1 MVVVGLGVYICLL
14 LLANYLI
21 KNEKFHIIHTMF
33 TIIFISFSQI
43 PLIYFAKLEGDLNVI
58 VLVFGLIFTIL
69 MSVSMFLQVIC
80 DLLAY
85 MNLFRTETKD
95 KMFKIVSD
103 PLEVA
108 GNVLKSVWL
117 LLFGIHLIQNNDY
130 GIGLFVLIWGLL
142 IVYYIRILI
151 YYVTRYKKG
160 ISPNVIFINI
170 ETLLIFLILYI
181 GTFVI

>member
-21 KNEKFHIIHTMF
+21 KNEKFYIIHTMF
-33 TIIFISFSQI
+33 TIIFICFSQI
-43 PLIYFAKLEGDLNVI
+43 PLIYYAKLDGDLNGI

-85 MNLFRTETKD
+85 TNLFKTKTID

-108 GNVLKSVWL
+108 GNVIESVWL
-117 LLFGIHLIQNNDY
+117 LLLGIHLIQNNDY
-130 GIGLFVLIWGLL
+130 GIGLFVLIWGIT
-142 IVYYIRILI
+142 IVYYIGILI
-151 YYVTRYKKG
+151 NYVTSHKKG
-160 ISPNVIFINI
+160 IRPNVIFINI

>member
-21 KNEKFHIIHTMF
+21 KNEKFHIIHTML
-33 TIIFISFSQI
+33 TIIFICFSQI

>member
-33 TIIFISFSQI
+33 TIIFICFSQI
-43 PLIYFAKLEGDLNVI
+43 PLIYFAKLERDLNVI

>member
-1 MVVVGLGVYICLL
+1 MGVYICLL

-33 TIIFISFSQI
+33 TIIFICFSQI

-85 MNLFRTETKD
+85 TNLFRTETKD

-160 ISPNVIFINI
+160 ISPKVIFINI

>member
-33 TIIFISFSQI
+33 TIIFICFSQI

-69 MSVSMFLQVIC
+69 MIVSMFLQVIC

>member
-33 TIIFISFSQI
+33 TIIFICFSQI

-117 LLFGIHLIQNNDY
+117 LLFGIHLPQNNDY

>member
-33 TIIFISFSQI
+33 TIIFIYFSQI

-80 DLLAY
+80 DLLSY
-85 MNLFRTETKD
+85 TNLLRTETID

-103 PLEVA
+103 PFEVA
-108 GNVLKSVWL
+108 GNVMKSVWL
-117 LLFGIHLIQNNDY
+117 LLLGILLIQNNDY

>member
-1 MVVVGLGVYICLL
+1 MGVYICLL
-14 LLANYLI
+14 LLPNYLI

-33 TIIFISFSQI
+33 TIIFICFSQI

-85 MNLFRTETKD
+85 TNLFRTETKD

>member
-1 MVVVGLGVYICLL
+1 MGVYICLL

-33 TIIFISFSQI
+33 TIIFICFSQI

-58 VLVFGLIFTIL
+58 VLVLGLIFTIL

-85 MNLFRTETKD
+85 TNLFRTETKD

>member
-1 MVVVGLGVYICLL
+1 MGVYICLL

-33 TIIFISFSQI
+33 TIIFICFSQI

>member
-1 MVVVGLGVYICLL
+1 
-14 LLANYLI
+14 
-21 KNEKFHIIHTMF
+21 MF
-33 TIIFISFSQI
+33 TIIFICFSQI

-58 VLVFGLIFTIL
+58 VLVLGLIFTIL

-85 MNLFRTETKD
+85 TNLFRTETKD

>member
-14 LLANYLI
+14 LLVNYLI

-33 TIIFISFSQI
+33 TIIFICFSQI

>member
-33 TIIFISFSQI
+33 TIIFICFSQI

-58 VLVFGLIFTIL
+58 VLGFGLIFTIL

>member
-33 TIIFISFSQI
+33 TIIFICFRQI